1 MNASTMQLLERRTL
15 MSTWTT
21 VDADPSA
28 VAINAMAGDKVGNVY
43 AAGDSWDAGSVI
55 PVLKQKTAGGADW
68 STIFA
73 KPAGDFTAVATDPAG
88 DVFVGGD
95 GRGADG
101 KFHWL
106 IYEQPAGQTGFSVVD
121 DQPQGECSGL
131 ATDAAGDVYAVG
143 DVRVITVTSTK
154 GKTTTTTT

>member
-43 AAGDSWDAGSVI
+43 AAGDSWDGGSVI
-55 PVLKQKTAGGADW
+55 PILKQKTAGGADW
-68 STIFA
+68 STIFTQ
-73 KPAGDFTAVATDPAG
+73 PYGDFTALTSDAAG
-88 DVFVGGD
+88 DVFVGGY

-101 KFHWL
+101 KSHWL
-106 IYEQPAGQTGFSVVD
+106 IYERPAGQSGFAVVD
-121 DQPQGECSGL
+121 DLPQ
-131 ATDAAGDVYAVG
+131 
-143 DVRVITVTSTK
+143 
-154 GKTTTTTT
+154 